1 MKKYISVD
9 EQSLLPGEYL
19 LSIAYNSFCGS
30 AYEEFSSYFSQII
43 AKRQVIIDNYYRES
57 MLFLDNEGTSIST
70 HMSPEVIINK
80 SLSYGRYLI
89 NKYFSNVYDNQLNT
103 FITKCMDL
111 DNIVVSLLYRKLFNI
126 ARLYN
131 INNLRIHD
139 NELN

>member
-80 SLSYGRYLI
+80 R
-89 NKYFSNVYDNQLNT
+89 
-103 FITKCMDL
+103 FISALKML
-111 DNIVVSLLYRKLFNI
+111 
-126 ARLYN
+126 
-131 INNLRIHD
+131 
-139 NELN
+139 